1 MKYKLVA
8 SDLDGTLLRS
18 DGAVSDRT
26 RKAVHAVLAH
36 TPFVIATGRPPR
48 WVHPVADDLGHR
60 SIAVCSNGAITIDLA
75 NAGAM
80 VDSQQ
85 LTERVAMTAVDAV
98 LSILPDASFAVD
110 NMTGFSHTPN
120 YIPKW
125 DLPADVRIAPIAELL
140 DSPCLKVL
148 FRHPDMDLEVLDLVT
163 KAVGD
168 SGSITYG
175 ASGPA
180 VSLKETLIEIMAPGV
195 SKASALARIC
205 EQRGIDASDVVAFGD
220 MPNDFEMIQ
229 WAGLGVAMANG
240 HPTLKQFANEIA
252 LSNDEDGVARIL
264 ERIST
269 GNSHA

>member
-26 RKAVHAVLAH
+26 RKAVHSLLSH

-48 WVHPVADDLGHR
+48 WVHSVADDLQHR
-60 SIAVCSNGAITIDLA
+60 SIAVCSNGAITVDLGN
-75 NAGAM
+75 NATV

-85 LTERVAMTAVDAV
+85 LTERVAMTAVEAV
-98 LSILPDASFAVD
+98 LSILPDASFAID
-110 NMTGFSHTPN
+110 NMNGFSHTPN
-120 YIPKW
+120 YVPKW
-125 DLPADVRIAPIAELL
+125 DLPADVRVAPIAELL

-180 VSLKETLIEIMAPGV
+180 VSLQETLIEIMAPGV

-205 EQRGIDASDVVAFGD
+205 EQRDIDPSEVVAFGD
-220 MPNDFEMIQ
+220 MPNDFEMIK
-229 WAGLGVAMANG
+229 WAGHGVAMANG
-240 HPTLKQFANEIA
+240 HPTLKKLANEIA
-252 LSNDEDGVARIL
+252 LSNDEDGVARVL
-264 ERIST
+264 ERIS
-269 GNSHA
+269 G